1 MYFNSS
7 FNPSILLLILS
18 TATFFT
24 LTSASIKILHAID
37 NNDFTLRH
45 DFKLN
50 QIAANTYGITK
61 NQKTFKKTNENSKYK
76 IKLELPSGRTYQTW
90 VSYTKL
96 QEGGFNDA
104 IDIFLNEDGSDVVA
118 FGYHPAKVTA
128 KQQKSCNPASFK
140 SKVKVIPFTAS
151 PGVDSERWLE
161 QQKQEIIAKQREAS
175 DPGAK
180 GFLQKYWMYIG
191 GAFLLFNMMG

>member
-1 MYFNSS
+1 MGLISRVSSRTYRKKQLRFHKKKMYFK
-7 FNPSILLLILS
+7 PSALLLILP
-18 TATFFT
+18 AFFT

-61 NQKTFKKTNENSKYK
+61 NQKTFKKTKEDSKYK

-96 QEGGFNDA
+96 QEG
-104 IDIFLNEDGSDVVA
+104 
-118 FGYHPAKVTA
+118 
-128 KQQKSCNPASFK
+128 C
-140 SKVKVIPFTAS
+140 
-151 PGVDSERWLE
+151 
-161 QQKQEIIAKQREAS
+161 
-175 DPGAK
+175 
-180 GFLQKYWMYIG
+180 
-191 GAFLLFNMMG
+191 